1 MAFTL
6 SGIGAYT
13 RQSVEPLLTAAI
25 FGAKTQELIAKSG
38 ITLTKVKSAE
48 AIPLM
53 DTDAPFQADACGWNP
68 SGTTTYSQRTVTVGK
83 IKVEEALCY
92 KTLETSF
99 IQEAMR
105 AGSTYESFEP
115 AAWEAAWT
123 NRKNERIANQL
134 ETALWQGDTASG
146 NMNLNKFDGLIK
158 LVDAGSPV
166 DGNVNSFTG
175 VGVITGLTSANIIAA
190 VRAVKNAIPAA
201 LKGLT
206 DTVIFLGYD
215 AYDLYVDAGVAANL
229 FSYNFNDKSNYGG
242 LTVPGTGI
250 RLEAVH
256 GLNGT
261 GDIYAMRLSNMVQA
275 VDAEGEEANYKLW
288 YSEDNNEGRFRAAF
302 KYGVNVAF
310 TTECVKFKSTI

>member
-38 ITLTKVKSAE
+38 IVLTKVKSAE

-53 DTDAPFQADACGWNP
+53 DTDAPFQTDACGWNA

-166 DGNVNSFTG
+166 DANVNSFTG
-175 VGVITGLTSANIIAA
+175 IGVITGLTSANVIPA
-190 VRAVKNAIPAA
+190 VRAMKNAIPAA

-206 DTVIFLGYD
+206 DTVIFVGYD
-215 AYDLYVDAGVAANL
+215 VYDLYVDAGVTANL

-261 GDIYAMRLSNMVQA
+261 GDMYAMRLSNIAIA

-302 KYGVNVAF
+302 KMGVNVAF
-310 TTECVKFKSTI
+310 TTEVVKFKSTI

>member
-38 ITLTKVKSAE
+38 IVLTKVKSAE

-53 DTDAPFQADACGWNP
+53 DTDAPFQTDACGWNP

-158 LVDAGSPV
+158 LIDAGSPV
-166 DGNVNSFTG
+166 DGNVNAYTG
-175 VGVITGLTSANIIAA
+175 VGVITGLTSANIIPA

-201 LKGLT
+201 LKGRT
-206 DTVIFLGYD
+206 DTVIFCGYD
-215 AYDLYVDAGVAANL
+215 AYDLYVDAGVTANL

-261 GDIYAMRLSNMVQA
+261 GDMYAMRLSNAAIA

-302 KYGVNVAF
+302 KMGVNVAF
-310 TTECVKFKSTI
+310 TTEVVKFKSTI